1 MSIGMTDILRS
12 YPAVLLVLML
22 CLGTQ
27 LTQAQDDSP
36 DDLNLNYQ
44 TPSTYTLG
52 GIAVSGNGRINRN
65 VIIAYTGLKKGQ
77 EVKVPGDDIAD
88 AIKGLWRQELFKDV
102 AIKINKVDEDRDKI
116 YLLIDLETRPR
127 LRRFKINGVSESEA
141 SDLREKI
148 ELVRGDIVTEQLVSN
163 IKGKIKSYFKGE
175 GYMNAQVAISGQNDS
190 LFSAQSAT
198 MILDIDKGEKVK
210 IKDITF
216 SGNQAFDDGKLRGVL
231 ENTNRKTILN
241 LFKSSKFIPDKYK
254 KDKNKLIKFYR
265 NRGYRDAAIVKD
277 SVYQVEDDRV
287 KIDIT
292 VNEGEQYYFG
302 DITWQGNTEYSTS
315 FLNTVLS
322 IEKGEIY
329 SPKKLQTNLR
339 FNQRGLDIS
348 SLYMDNGFLFFNVQ
362 PVETKLYNDTV
373 DLEIRITEGKQAT
386 IDEITVSGN
395 TKTSDHVILREL
407 RTRPGDK
414 FSRSDIIRSRRELSQ
429 LGYFDAKKIN
439 ITPQP
444 DPEEGTVDI
453 NYDVVEKPSDQLQLQ
468 GGWGAGQLVGSIGI
482 QFNNFSLD
490 KIDNF
495 DAWRPLPAG
504 DGQKLSLRAYS
515 NGPRYSSLNFSFTEP
530 WFGGKKPNAL
540 TVGAYYS
547 VQARGG
553 FGSSNRRSLQIIGAN
568 VGLGKR
574 LQFPDNYF
582 RLKNTL
588 EFQQYDLND
597 YRALPLEFNNGTSY
611 TISLKHKISR
621 NSVNKRIYPTSG
633 SEFSL
638 SLKYTP
644 PISAFSSVD
653 YGEVSAQRRFKWIEF
668 HRWKFKSSYFLNL
681 GGDLVLNPRANF
693 GYLGFFNDEIGVT
706 PFERFFVG
714 GDGLQGFRLDGRELI
729 RLRGYKQDAL
739 SPQEGANT
747 FTKLTMEL
755 RYPVI
760 QKRSA
765 TIYFLGFLEGGNSW
779 LGIDK
784 FNPSDIHRSAGGGV
798 RVFLPM
804 FGLLGVDWGYGFDSE
819 NIPGNPGQIHIS
831 IGQRF

>member
-1 MSIGMTDILRS
+1 MKIGMTDILRS
-12 YPAVLLVLML
+12 YPAVLLVFML

-27 LTQAQDDSP
+27 LTQAQEDSP

-254 KDKNKLIKFYR
+254 KDKNKLVKFYR

-588 EFQQYDLND
+588 EFQQYNLND
-597 YRALPLEFNNGTSY
+597 YRALPLDFNNGTSY

-693 GYLGFFNDEIGVT
+693 GYLGFFNEEIGVT

>member
-12 YPAVLLVLML
+12 YPAVLLVFML

-27 LTQAQDDSP
+27 LTQAQEDSP

-175 GYMNAQVAISGQNDS
+175 GYMNARVAISGQNDS
-190 LFSAQSAT
+190 LFAAQSAT

-254 KDKNKLIKFYR
+254 KDKNKLVKFYR

-348 SLYMDNGFLFFNVQ
+348 SLYMDNGFLFFDVQ

-693 GYLGFFNDEIGVT
+693 GYLGFFNEEIGVT

>member
-1 MSIGMTDILRS
+1 MTDILRS
-12 YPAVLLVLML
+12 YPAVLLVFML

-254 KDKNKLIKFYR
+254 KDKNKLVKFYR

-588 EFQQYDLND
+588 EFQQYNLND
-597 YRALPLEFNNGTSY
+597 YRALPLDFNNGTSY

-693 GYLGFFNDEIGVT
+693 GYLGFFNEEIGVT

>member
-1 MSIGMTDILRS
+1 MKIGMTDILRS
-12 YPAVLLVLML
+12 YPAVLLVFML

-254 KDKNKLIKFYR
+254 KDKNKLVKFYR

-588 EFQQYDLND
+588 EFQQYNLND
-597 YRALPLEFNNGTSY
+597 YRALPLDFNNGTSY

-693 GYLGFFNDEIGVT
+693 GYLGFFNEEIGVT

>member
-1 MSIGMTDILRS
+1 MKIGMTDILRS
-12 YPAVLLVLML
+12 YPAVLLVFML

-254 KDKNKLIKFYR
+254 KDKNKLVKFYR

-530 WFGGKKPNAL
+530 WFGGKKPNSL

-588 EFQQYDLND
+588 EFQQYNLND
-597 YRALPLEFNNGTSY
+597 YRALPLDFNNGTSY

-693 GYLGFFNDEIGVT
+693 GYLGFFNEEIGVT

>member
-1 MSIGMTDILRS
+1 
-12 YPAVLLVLML
+12 ML

-190 LFSAQSAT
+190 LFAAQSAT

-254 KDKNKLIKFYR
+254 KDKNKLVKFYR

-588 EFQQYDLND
+588 EFQQYNLND
-597 YRALPLEFNNGTSY
+597 YRALPLDFNNGTSY

>member
-190 LFSAQSAT
+190 LFAAQSAT

-254 KDKNKLIKFYR
+254 KDKNKLVKFYR

-530 WFGGKKPNAL
+530 WFGGKKPNSL

>member
-12 YPAVLLVLML
+12 YPAVLLVFML

-190 LFSAQSAT
+190 LFAAQSAT

-254 KDKNKLIKFYR
+254 KDKNKLVKFYR

-693 GYLGFFNDEIGVT
+693 GYLGFFNEEIGVT

>member
-1 MSIGMTDILRS
+1 MKIGMTDILRS
-12 YPAVLLVLML
+12 YPAVLLVFML

-175 GYMNAQVAISGQNDS
+175 GYMNARVAISGQNDS

-254 KDKNKLIKFYR
+254 KDKNKLVKFYR

-588 EFQQYDLND
+588 EFQQYNLND
-597 YRALPLEFNNGTSY
+597 YRALPLDFNNGTSY

-693 GYLGFFNDEIGVT
+693 GYLGFFNEEIGVT

>member
-1 MSIGMTDILRS
+1 MTDILRS

-190 LFSAQSAT
+190 LFAAQSAT

-254 KDKNKLIKFYR
+254 KDKNKLVKFYR

-588 EFQQYDLND
+588 EFQQYNLND
-597 YRALPLEFNNGTSY
+597 YRALPLDFNNGTSY

-693 GYLGFFNDEIGVT
+693 GYLGFFNEEIGVT

>member
-175 GYMNAQVAISGQNDS
+175 GYMNARVAISGQNDS
-190 LFSAQSAT
+190 LFAAQSAT

-588 EFQQYDLND
+588 EFQQYNLND
-597 YRALPLEFNNGTSY
+597 YRALPLDFNNGTSY